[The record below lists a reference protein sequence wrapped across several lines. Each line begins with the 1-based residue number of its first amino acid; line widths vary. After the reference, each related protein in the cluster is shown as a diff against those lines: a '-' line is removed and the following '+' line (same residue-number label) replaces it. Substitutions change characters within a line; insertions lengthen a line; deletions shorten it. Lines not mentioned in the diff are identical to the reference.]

1 MTDQLSLVRQ
11 NVLVRGMAR
20 SRLRLVA
27 QILSFSGIDGAG
39 FDDAFLD
46 LLDEVHALLAP
57 DGVFLLGQL
66 HIPSEEHRFLEHV
79 LDMPVAS
86 RPVDELSE
94 LARRSAFGSRFE
106 WVSPGAGGLCSFLK
120 LRHEA

>member
-1 MTDQLSLVRQ
+1 
-11 NVLVRGMAR
+11 MAR

-27 QILSFSGIDGAG
+27 QNFIVFQALTVPVS
-39 FDDAFLD
+39 DDAFLD